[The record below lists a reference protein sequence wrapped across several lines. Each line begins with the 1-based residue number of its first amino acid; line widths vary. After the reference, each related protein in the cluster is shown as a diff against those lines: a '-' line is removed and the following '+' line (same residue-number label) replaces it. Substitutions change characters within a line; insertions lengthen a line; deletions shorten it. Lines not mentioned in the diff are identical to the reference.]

1 MPAIVDPNNGD
12 FVLWESGAIIEYL
25 IDLYDKEHHLS
36 PADPKQRYEAKQW
49 LFFQT
54 SGQGPY
60 FGQAAWFHFFHGEK
74 VQTARDRYV
83 KEIQRVTKV
92 LNAAL
97 EGRQWLVGDQ
107 CSFADVCFV
116 PWYAIPPR
124 LDFDQTGYWEK
135 TLAECP
141 NFKSWLERLEA
152 RPAIM
157 RIQKERWAKREE
169 AQKTQA
175 ANK

>member
-1 MPAIVDPNNGD
+1 VPAIVDPNNGD

-25 IDLYDKEHHLS
+25 TDHYDKGHKITPS
-36 PADPKQRYEAKQW
+36 DPKQKYQAKQW

-92 LNAAL
+92 LDSAL
-97 EGRQWLVGDQ
+97 KGKQWLLGDQ
-107 CSFADVCFV
+107 CTYADIAFL
-116 PWYAIPPR
+116 PWYAMPPR
-124 LDFDQTGYWEK
+124 LDFEQTGWWDK
-135 TLAECP
+135 TLNENP
-141 NFKSWLERLEA
+141 DFKSWLERLEN
-152 RPAIM
+152 RPALKKV
-157 RIQKERWAKREE
+157 QQERWRKAEE
-169 AQKTQA
+169 GKN